1 MKKNVGKI
9 DSILRLIAA
18 LLLVAAAV
26 DLKIWWFG
34 LIGII
39 LLATALIGF
48 CPLYI
53 IFRINTAGKDKK
65 R

>member
-1 MKKNVGKI
+1 
-9 DSILRLIAA
+9 
-18 LLLVAAAV
+18 VAAAV